1 MRKQKI
7 HALTAEMI
15 QRYADYLQEQERAG
29 ATIQKYLHDLTAL
42 LDFLG
47 GGGLT
52 KAALID
58 WKARLIEAHAPATVN
73 SMLAAV
79 NGFLSFMGWRELA
92 VKLLKI
98 QRSPFTDERREL
110 TREEY
115 ARLVRAAEREG
126 NQRLSLMIQ
135 TICATGIR
143 VSELKFITVEAV
155 KTGRT
160 EIVNKGKRR
169 PVFLPEKLRRL
180 LKTYLRSKK
189 SPPGRCS

>member
-7 HALTAEMI
+7 HAFTAEMI

-42 LDFLG
+42 LDFLDG
-47 GGGLT
+47 GELT
-52 KAALID
+52 KAALIE

-98 QRSPFTDERREL
+98 QQSPFTDERREL

-115 ARLVRAAEREG
+115 ARLVRAA
-126 NQRLSLMIQ
+126 
-135 TICATGIR
+135 AT
-143 VSELKFITVEAV
+143 SAF
-155 KTGRT
+155 
-160 EIVNKGKRR
+160 
-169 PVFLPEKLRRL
+169 P
-180 LKTYLRSKK
+180 
-189 SPPGRCS
+189 